1 MSVFREYLDA
11 AACHK
16 RNRETARRFNHSTA
30 IRERLGSI
38 TTQGVSAP
46 VLRADFDWTVNRA
59 SDKLKKEVNV
69 ELGLLQA
76 LERHIRQV
84 DQHFSQQASVSHDS
98 RHGPFDAKISQHS
111 HQQRVDEEQSSLQ
124 QLLLPPQQPI
134 PVQVSGVVSPPN
146 HHASATARTNLRQSF
161 NQPCQTYAQDIPSNL
176 HHSPAYST
184 QINTQSASRTR
195 DQPSNPPQ
203 TQTNLDQRQ
212 NYEPRIPPQSTFN
225 PPSVHFSPQESQ
237 RELQT
242 LRRRFEKKVESEEQ
256 TSERSGSTVPAGEE
270 WKDAVLIS
278 SDNASPKRPVDAISI
293 SSGVTPSSPYKSSS
307 PPRNDCG
314 SAQTQV
320 VDCGGEAGLLQATA
334 SELLQKKARVLLE
347 QRNSLERSVDV
358 KKERVEKEELTND
371 EHDELPDMEEELTE
385 DELDELSDMEE
396 ELTEDE
402 LDELA
407 DEELHESLLIDI
419 YMAEQ
424 DADDDQQQ
432 LNQPS
437 SPDISQTHGRQSTQP
452 SSVSQDFGCGSQSKY
467 PQEPSAVQDALASSD
482 SYYADRSQS
491 PQPSSAS
498 QDTSH
503 AQLSQNP
510 QVPLRNQD
518 ALAAP
523 DTARAHLSQ
532 SPQAPSASQD
542 TSHARLSQNPQ
553 VPLRNQDALAA
564 PDTARA
570 HLQDT
575 SHAQLSQNPQVL
587 LASQDIQHAQL
598 SRSPRNPPS
607 SPEFT
612 LKLCLPSDSV
622 MPWELRWSDTDQRNR
637 HYQADRSESAQPSPV
652 APTNHGPA
660 SLLPLLPLQN
670 PSVQLGVAA
679 FTSGG
684 RNDAAP
690 PQPSQSPRANLDFG
704 PSSGLSVRTMRERHR
719 AGDDAVRQWIYD
731 EFDRL
736 VEMGDEL
743 CGDGGHG

>member
-1 MSVFREYLDA
+1 MASHRQAQAKNRRSNTRLARTNNSETLKESKGDKKAVKRWRRKIGNSANAIPVTGGSRKGRPVALANEVAQLRELGRGLQLSSPRTSSDHEEEEEETEDPLRPLLDRMPQA
-11 AACHK
+11 LH
-16 RNRETARRFNHSTA
+16 NFM
-30 IRERLGSI
+30 IERL
-38 TTQGVSAP
+38 QP
-46 VLRADFDWTVNRA
+46 MFDDDLSN
-59 SDKLKKEVNV
+59 SDLAQRIHDV
-69 ELGLLQA
+69 A
-76 LERHIRQV
+76 TSLET
-84 DQHFSQQASVSHDS
+84 
-98 RHGPFDAKISQHS
+98 PFA
-111 HQQRVDEEQSSLQ
+111 
-124 QLLLPPQQPI
+124 PPQQRI
-134 PVQVSGVVSPPN
+134 PVQASGVVSPPN
-146 HHASATARTNLRQSF
+146 HRATCTARTFLHQSF
-161 NQPCQTYAQDIPSNL
+161 YQPFQSYAHDAQML
-176 HHSPAYST
+176 HIIATDTQNCSPFPL
-184 QINTQSASRTR
+184 RTR

-203 TQTNLDQRQ
+203 TQTNLDQCQ
-212 NYEPRIPPQSTFN
+212 NYEPRIPPQPTFN
-225 PPSVHFSPQESQ
+225 PPSTP
-237 RELQT
+237 
-242 LRRRFEKKVESEEQ
+242 RRRFKKKVESEEQ
-256 TSERSGSTVPAGEE
+256 TSKRSGSTVPAGEE

-320 VDCGGEAGLLQATA
+320 VDCGGEAQLPQAAA
-334 SELLQKKARVLLE
+334 SRLPQKKVRWGVPLTYV
-347 QRNSLERSVDV
+347 RIFVPDV
-358 KKERVEKEELTND
+358 
-371 EHDELPDMEEELTE
+371 EEELVDEEESTE
-385 DELDELSDMEE
+385 DELDELPDMEE

-407 DEELHESLLIDI
+407 DEELHESLLMDI

-437 SPDISQTHGRQSTQP
+437 SPDISQTHRRQSTQP

-523 DTARAHLSQ
+523 DTARAHL
-532 SPQAPSASQD
+532 QD
-542 TSHARLSQNPQ
+542 TSHAQLSQNPQ

-564 PDTARA
+564 LDTACA
-570 HLQDT
+570 HLSQSPQAPSASQDT
-575 SHAQLSQNPQVL
+575 SHAQLSQNPQVP

-637 HYQADRSESAQPSPV
+637 HYQADRSESAQSSPV

-704 PSSGLSVRTMRERHR
+704 PSSGLSVRAMRERHR

-743 CGDGGHG
+743 CGDGGHE